1 MKQKKIYYY
10 LIFVSCLTM
19 TARLSAQEFIT
30 RWNLTN
36 PGSSSTSIGF
46 EVTTIDTVYYTW
58 ETIPAG
64 ISGTGTFSGTFATI
78 TGLPINAIIRLKIDS
93 TNFKGFRINYG
104 ADRKRI
110 VDVEQWGTVVWSSME
125 SAFKGC
131 DSLQITASDVPNLSS
146 VSNMYSMFSLAT
158 TFNSPIG
165 NWNVDSVTN
174 MAYMFEGASSFN
186 QPIDTWNTI
195 NVSNMYSMFY
205 YASSFN

>member
-1 MKQKKIYYY
+1 MFNNDRALKRSK
-10 LIFVSCLTM
+10 
-19 TARLSAQEFIT
+19 FIT

-64 ISGTGTFSGTFATI
+64 ISGTGSFSGTFATI

-93 TNFKGFRINYG
+93 TNFKGFRINFG

-110 VDVEQWGTVVWSSME
+110 VDIEQWGTVVWSSME

-146 VSNMYSMFSLAT
+146 VSNMAS
-158 TFNSPIG
+158 
-165 NWNVDSVTN
+165 
-174 MAYMFEGASSFN
+174 MFEGASSFN
-186 QPIDTWNTI
+186 QPIGNWNTS
-195 NVSNMYSMFY
+195 NVSDMSSMFHG
-205 YASSFN
+205 ATSFNQPIGNWNTTNVTNMVNMFGEPRHLINLSGIGIQLT